1 MMLEEK
7 IFDKQYEKI
16 EKLLKTAQNSTYYC
30 HLFDQ
35 AGIDFSKKLDYET
48 FRSIP
53 FLDKN
58 IYNIQKYNM
67 IVNRPADFN
76 VQYLEDIESGYLRN
90 QYLDQFNMR
99 YMITSGSTGQ
109 PLEVIAV

>member
-58 IYNIQKYNM
+58 IYNIEQKIQN
-67 IVNRPADFN
+67 NRAINANLGGVFFA
-76 VQYLEDIESGYLRN
+76 S
-90 QYLDQFNMR
+90 
-99 YMITSGSTGQ
+99 
-109 PLEVIAV
+109 